1 VTLTQRLLVGSLAL
15 VAALV
20 VGIAA
25 IAGGRLRTRLA
36 DETQRELEREAR
48 LVAQQWTRPRNP
60 DSLANA
66 AGEALGRRVTLIDS
80 TGVVVG
86 DSEFDDEALHE
97 LQNHYQRPEVADAR
111 QRGVGSSMRRSPS
124 AGDDEIYLAVRH
136 PLGYV
141 RVSVATAQFREVVG
155 GARRDV
161 LVAGLLAL
169 IGAAVI
175 AFGFSRS
182 VSRPIIELR
191 DVAQA
196 IAAGDLDRHPTLAAP
211 GEVGDLA
218 GALHRMTEQL
228 AARLSALESEDA
240 LLSAVIE
247 SLDEGIVAISARG
260 QVVRLNESARR
271 LLALD
276 VNPPFSVDFLPPER
290 LVREAVR
297 GAMRGAAT
305 DPTELR
311 VGEHTLLITAR
322 PLADGGAVLV
332 VMDLTTRKRLET
344 IRRDF
349 VANVSHE
356 LKTPLTI
363 IGGFAETLRD
373 PELAEA
379 ERLRFLETIESNTR
393 RMQRIVDDLLDLSRY
408 ESGSWVPNVA
418 SNDLA
423 GVVSDV
429 FTGVRRAAEMK
440 GLELRFEAQDGAG
453 RVDADPTALRQIL
466 ANLIENAVRHTNRG
480 GITVRAEAPA
490 KGGVTVSVRDS
501 GTGIPVEHLGRI
513 FERFYRVDSG
523 RGRGEGGTGL
533 GLAIVRHLVEAHGGS
548 VRAESVVGQG
558 TTITIHFPP
567 AGTATATAGATATGA
582 ATAAPT
588 PSAPGPRRDA

>member
-1 VTLTQRLLVGSLAL
+1 MSLTQRLLVGSLAL

-373 PELAEA
+373 PGLAEA

-429 FTGVRRAAEMK
+429 FTGIRRAAETK
-440 GLELRFEAQDGAG
+440 GLELRFEAQDGVG

-490 KGGVTVSVRDS
+490 RGGVTVSVRDS

-548 VRAESVVGQG
+548 VRAESVVGHG

-567 AGTATATAGATATGA
+567 AATAAAPPAA

-588 PSAPGPRRDA
+588 PSAPDPRRDA